1 MGNRKLD
8 PIAPRRALGEKG
20 SAVALVAMTPVAP
33 AASAARTI
41 APTLTGLL
49 MLCITT
55 SKGTAGCLAFK
66 LAFSSAGRDAS
77 TTIPFGGFVLEVYFS
92 NFSLTHAAFAPAF
105 LRVFTSC
112 VGRPFWA
119 NLVE

>member
-49 MLCITT
+49 MLCITP
-55 SKGTAGCLAFK
+55 SKGTAGCPPFKPAF
-66 LAFSSAGRDAS
+66 LSAGRPDRN
-77 TTIPFGGFVLEVYFS
+77 TTPSRTFVMEIGSDNLPS
-92 NFSLTHAAFAPAF
+92 HHA
-105 LRVFTSC
+105 L
-112 VGRPFWA
+112 
-119 NLVE
+119 LVPVT